1 MESFDVA
8 SLTVTIKLPF
18 GQMYSH
24 VSRVVCWCDW
34 SSSSTDSGSASEAA
48 LIQSYDALHA
58 TSLLS
63 IPWSEKLAMQ
73 DLVSSLPPSNADEDG
88 GTVTDKE
95 DGENE
100 SESDSPSDNDEED
113 DEEGGEAMDE
123 EEDGSVQS
131 RTNEIAEFLTH
142 TGDATA
148 SNHNQQQQSNR
159 NSSSSSSSSSAS
171 AVAAVFPIANT
182 VPAAHTRREVKT
194 KLAAE
199 RELHLRSVTTDKLK
213 IALAPPGAL
222 PYLLSSSSS
231 GDSSNSR
238 VKFDLAAFDEPY
250 AVPLGSTG
258 SLCYDGDVAA
268 LRSSLQSIGNQ
279 IAQLKNSNHQLARRM
294 NYSRAAC
301 TRIASETAA
310 LRVGMF
316 TRRIVHRNN
325 LGSAGVVY
333 GGPPAPTSTV
343 AMASSSSA
351 TSVAP
356 ASAVEVK
363 TESAAVAEIKQ
374 EQSASA
380 AEEAGYSSST
390 SLEEVMNGSKRDA
403 THMEGDGTAG
413 AGGDKD
419 ETSPVENK
427 KKSAKRT
434 RRSY

>member
-1 MESFDVA
+1 MI
-8 SLTVTIKLPF
+8 L
-18 GQMYSH
+18 
-24 VSRVVCWCDW
+24 
-34 SSSSTDSGSASEAA
+34 
-48 LIQSYDALHA
+48 
-58 TSLLS
+58 
-63 IPWSEKLAMQ
+63 
-73 DLVSSLPPSNADEDG
+73 
-88 GTVTDKE
+88 
-95 DGENE
+95 
-100 SESDSPSDNDEED
+100 
-113 DEEGGEAMDE
+113 
-123 EEDGSVQS
+123 
-131 RTNEIAEFLTH
+131 
-142 TGDATA
+142 
-148 SNHNQQQQSNR
+148 
-159 NSSSSSSSSSAS
+159 
-171 AVAAVFPIANT
+171 
-182 VPAAHTRREVKT
+182 
-194 KLAAE
+194 
-199 RELHLRSVTTDKLK
+199 
-213 IALAPPGAL
+213 GAL

-231 GDSSNSR
+231 GDISHNR

-268 LRSSLQSIGNQ
+268 LRRYHAFLVNHSLCLIIFLLRSSLQSIGNQ

-301 TRIASETAA
+301 TRIASETAT

-390 SLEEVMNGSKRDA
+390 SLEEVMNGGKRDA
-403 THMEGDGTAG
+403 THMEGDSAAG